1 MSTTEQRSAKIER
14 IGAAPT
20 ALRNAV
26 KGLTDE
32 QLDTPYRDGGWTCRQ
47 VVHHVADS
55 HMNAFLRFRW
65 VVAED
70 RPTIKTYDQ
79 DEWAKFPDLKLP
91 LDPSL
96 QIIDALHTRWTTFL
110 SALPSSAWERKAN
123 HPEHGEV
130 TMDDLLNIY
139 SEHGHNHAKQITDL
153 RERKGW

>member
-1 MSTTEQRSAKIER
+1 MSTTEQRSAKIAK
-14 IGAAPT
+14 IAAAPP
-20 ALRNAV
+20 ALRSAV

-47 VVHHVADS
+47 VIHHVADS

-65 VVAED
+65 VMSENH
-70 RPTIKTYDQ
+70 PTIKTYDQ

-91 LDPSL
+91 VDPSL
-96 QIIDALHTRWTTFL
+96 NLIDSLHTRWTTFL
-110 SALPSSAWERKAN
+110 NALPDSAWSRTAM
-123 HPEHGEV
+123 HPEHGDV
-130 TMDDLLNIY
+130 TMDDLLDIY

>member
-1 MSTTEQRSAKIER
+1 MSTTEQRSAKIAR
-14 IGAAPT
+14 IGAAPP

-47 VVHHVADS
+47 VIHHVADS

-65 VVAED
+65 VVSENH
-70 RPTIKTYDQ
+70 PTIKTYDQ
-79 DEWAKFPDLKLP
+79 DEWAKFSDLGLP
-91 LDPSL
+91 VEPSL
-96 QIIDALHTRWTTFL
+96 QLVEALHTRWTNFL
-110 SALPSSAWERKAN
+110 TSLPDAAWSRTAV

-130 TMDDLLNIY
+130 TMEDLLDIY